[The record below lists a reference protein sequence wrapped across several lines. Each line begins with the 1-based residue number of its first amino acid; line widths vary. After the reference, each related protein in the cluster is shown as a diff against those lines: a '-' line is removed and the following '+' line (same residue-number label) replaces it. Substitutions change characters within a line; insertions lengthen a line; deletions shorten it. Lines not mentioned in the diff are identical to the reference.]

1 MYGNR
6 IVAYGLVHTHAKAHV
21 NPSIIKG
28 DIRGVAESATP
39 PVVGRPKKV
48 GRNRV
53 RVDRFFSKI
62 SKFAY
67 DFNIYFGT
75 TFNKIHAVLART

>member
-21 NPSIIKG
+21 NPSIING
-28 DIRGVAESATP
+28 DIRGGGPNRPP

-48 GRNRV
+48 GGNRV
-53 RVDRFFSKI
+53 KAVMVEGRAALIAPFSLEI
-62 SKFAY
+62 ES
-67 DFNIYFGT
+67 IL
-75 TFNKIHAVLART
+75 V